1 MPYIGRELDSGNYLQ
16 LDDIS
21 SQFNGSLTRFNL
33 TNGGLAFFPGS
44 AFSIIVTLNGL
55 VQTAG
60 TDFAI
65 DSSEIV
71 FTSAPA
77 NGVKFACLVLG
88 EALSVGSN
96 ADGTVGDAQL
106 AKPLTY
112 DSYFRLDS
120 NNDRVGIGTLTPTFP
135 LDISGGAPQ
144 VNIKNPALGI

>member
-106 AKPLTY
+106 SQT
-112 DSYFRLDS
+112 SHIR
-120 NNDRVGIGTLTPTFP
+120 
-135 LDISGGAPQ
+135 
-144 VNIKNPALGI
+144 